1 MSSTKEQYFFHF
13 KKASVFMK
21 TFISC
26 SLLIY
31 LTKMNIYLYDQVEP
45 EIKEIESLI
54 TSVMNNNNSVTFT
67 DRKFMFPLI
76 LVSFIFRKL
85 YKI

>member
-1 MSSTKEQYFFHF
+1 
-13 KKASVFMK
+13 
-21 TFISC
+21 
-26 SLLIY
+26 
-31 LTKMNIYLYDQVEP
+31 MNIYLYDQVEP

-54 TSVMNNNNSVTFT
+54 SSVMNNNNSVTFT